1 MHGDNMT
8 GYIFHN
14 RLHLENN
21 YSWLPG
27 DRIIITEDF
36 NTALTEYYDY
46 CAECADYLIQYLQ
59 EELYE
64 TGLEATEQ
72 WYLYETH
79 ILLGMGRDAFIDY
92 IDGDVDMWYT
102 KDIIE
107 YIPEEMTDE
116 DRLRAKGVIM

>member
-1 MHGDNMT
+1 MKAV
-8 GYIFHN
+8 IFHN

-21 YSWLPG
+21 YSWLPA
-27 DRIIITEDF
+27 DRVILIDD
-36 NTALTEYYDY
+36 NALSDISSDYYDY

-79 ILLGMGRDAFIDY
+79 ILLGKGRDIFIDY
-92 IDGDVDMWYT
+92 IAGEVDMWDT
-102 KDIIE
+102 KDIVE
-107 YIPEEMTDE
+107 YIPKEMTDE
-116 DRLRAKGVIM
+116 DRLRTKGVIV